1 MHSRPPVPQAREV
14 IRRIGTSFRVLS
26 RKGKNLGTYP
36 SREQAEMRLRQ
47 VEYFKHRA
55 IHSPTKATRKRTTM
69 ARKIDT
75 FKGKPGTGYFVK
87 GKGTKKTLYEFKL
100 KSAKSPKKKRA
111 KKRSK

>member
-1 MHSRPPVPQAREV
+1 
-14 IRRIGTSFRVLS
+14 
-26 RKGKNLGTYP
+26 
-36 SREQAEMRLRQ
+36 
-47 VEYFKHRA
+47 
-55 IHSPTKATRKRTTM
+55 M